1 MEMTSAVTPASR
13 RGTERFSMKVVSPPR
28 SGNLGV
34 TKMTRLQWLGQRGIL
49 LDRFPPR
56 GRSSQRSGI
65 AYSVESPKLH
75 HVRERWRSSPDLLKG
90 SRGHK
95 PAVLQEAQLIN
106 VADGGQA
113 VGHEDRGDGPAEALE
128 GLGDPVFGL
137 VIQS

>member
-49 LDRFPPR
+49 LDRSPLR

-65 AYSVESPKLH
+65 AYSVESPKLY
-75 HVRERWRSSPDLLKG
+75 HVRERRRSSPDLLKG
-90 SRGHK
+90 TCGDES
-95 PAVLQEAQLIN
+95 AVLEKHQLMH
-106 VADGGQA
+106 VAHGGQA
-113 VGHEDRGDGPAEALE
+113 MGHDDRGDGPAE
-128 GLGDPVFGL
+128 
-137 VIQS
+137 